1 MVLAHFRSLGLL
13 ELVPMVSL
21 SHILALLVLMALV
34 DLEFL
39 PVVLA
44 RFHSLV
50 LLEQDPMVSLSH
62 TLVELELLVQQVS
75 SEPQSH

>member
-1 MVLAHFRSLGLL
+1 
-13 ELVPMVSL
+13 MVSL
-21 SHILALLVLMALV
+21 SHMLALLVLMAPV

-44 RFHSLV
+44 HFHSLA
-50 LLEQDPMVSLSH
+50 LLELVPMVSLSH

-75 SEPQSH
+75 SEPQLH